1 MRAAAVHELNARRCP
16 GSAGSA
22 QPCKLRRSTAP
33 SLMLPGGDA
42 SLRKPPHPKPSESSL
57 MQRRLLLAAALAMS
71 TSWAQAQ
78 TYPNKPIRLI
88 VTFPSGGAPDIL
100 ARLFADKANLGQ
112 PVVVENKPV
121 LVLMSV
127 TPVSSGDEPG
137 VAGGVI
143 SGVFIG
149 PMMCKVGSGKVKAQG
164 KGVMVMTG
172 MTSHNGKNPNVPVG
186 MIVQAANTKVLV
198 SP

>member
-1 MRAAAVHELNARRCP
+1 MPFPNIAMLN
-16 GSAGSA
+16 
-22 QPCKLRRSTAP
+22 
-33 SLMLPGGDA
+33 M
-42 SLRKPPHPKPSESSL
+42 
-57 MQRRLLLAAALAMS
+57 ALN
-71 TSWAQAQ
+71 T
-78 TYPNKPIRLI
+78 TTT
-88 VTFPSGGAPDIL
+88 V
-100 ARLFADKANLGQ
+100 LF
-112 PVVVENKPV
+112 ENMPV
-121 LVLMSV
+121 LVQMSE
-127 TPVSSGDEPG
+127 TPLSSGDEPG